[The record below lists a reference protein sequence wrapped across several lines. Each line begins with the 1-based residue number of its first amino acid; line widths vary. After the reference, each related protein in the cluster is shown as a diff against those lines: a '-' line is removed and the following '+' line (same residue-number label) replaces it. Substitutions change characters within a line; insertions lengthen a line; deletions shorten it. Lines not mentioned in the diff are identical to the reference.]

1 MWAVFTDPP
10 AHTRLRG
17 LMNKA
22 FTPRA
27 VERVRPR
34 IQEIVDELIDR
45 VCHLGRMDVIRD
57 VASPLPVTVI
67 AEMLGVPKEDRERLK
82 TWSDEL
88 ALFIGSALAT
98 PDKYERAGH
107 SIMELSEY
115 FRSLIAARRAHAH
128 DDMLSAL
135 IAAEER
141 DAVLSE
147 DELVATCVLLL
158 FAGHETTTNL
168 IGNGL
173 LGLLRDPDQLEVL
186 RAEPSLAP
194 LAVEELL
201 RYDGPTPA
209 MVRVAAEDMKIGD
222 KRIKRGDRIFAIINA
237 ANRDPAQFADP
248 DRLDLRREPNRHIAF
263 GFGIHFCIGAPLAR
277 LEGQIAFATLLRRLS
292 DLELLTTAPEW
303 LDSVVFR
310 GVKSLPVSFRLVSPH
325 PPSAPRPSRVR
336 PGAVVAAS
344 PPHPPARVAAQRP
357 APAQSP
363 QSARPLS
370 PRASPRPVSF
380 RLASS
385 PRASPHRP
393 SSRAPLPPRF
403 LFPRPAPHPH
413 PPRRPA
419 PALCRHRQRAPDRDD
434 RGGRRRLAGGDHLA
448 L

>member
-1 MWAVFTDPP
+1 MAVDYNPSLPHVIADPYPVFHRLRAEDPVHWSGILGGWVLTRYSDVKGALTDPRLSADRITPFLKHQAKGGRSEVLELGRRVGMWAVFTDPP

-27 VERVRPR
+27 VELVRPR

-45 VCHLGRMDVIRD
+45 VRNLGRMDVIRD
-57 VASPLPVTVI
+57 VAYPLPVTVI

-107 SIMELSEY
+107 SIIELSEY

-141 DAVLSE
+141 GAGLSE

-173 LGLLRDPDQLEVL
+173 LALLRDSNQLEVL

-201 RYDGPTPA
+201 RYDGPTQA

-277 LEGQIAFATLLRRLS
+277 LEGQIAFATLLGRLS

-310 GVKSLPVSFRLVSPH
+310 GVKSLPVSFR
-325 PPSAPRPSRVR
+325 
-336 PGAVVAAS
+336 VA
-344 PPHPPARVAAQRP
+344 
-357 APAQSP
+357 
-363 QSARPLS
+363 
-370 PRASPRPVSF
+370 
-380 RLASS
+380 
-385 PRASPHRP
+385 
-393 SSRAPLPPRF
+393 
-403 LFPRPAPHPH
+403 H
-413 PPRRPA
+413 PPRSA
-419 PALCRHRQRAPDRDD
+419 A
-434 RGGRRRLAGGDHLA
+434 
-448 L
+448 